1 MKMGPLKINFRHLGI
16 FVVIGVVLLMVM
28 NFNTRLG
35 ELAHL
40 QNQAATVRV
49 QATGV
54 KITQVALITQ
64 LARVTSQIEV
74 DEHARSEAHMSK
86 PGDKVVIVLPD
97 PKFTPQPTAT
107 ATPAVNDLSPW
118 KIWKIFIFGN

>member
-1 MKMGPLKINFRHLGI
+1 MKMGPLKINFRHLGT
-16 FVVIGVVLLMVM
+16 FVVIGIVLLLVM
-28 NFNTRLG
+28 NFNARLG

-40 QNQAATVRV
+40 QNQEATVRV

-64 LARVTSQIEV
+64 LARVTSPAEV
-74 DEHARSEAHMSK
+74 DAHARSEAHMSK

-97 PKFTPQPTAT
+97 PKFTPQPAPT

-118 KIWKIFIFGN
+118 KIWMIFIFGN